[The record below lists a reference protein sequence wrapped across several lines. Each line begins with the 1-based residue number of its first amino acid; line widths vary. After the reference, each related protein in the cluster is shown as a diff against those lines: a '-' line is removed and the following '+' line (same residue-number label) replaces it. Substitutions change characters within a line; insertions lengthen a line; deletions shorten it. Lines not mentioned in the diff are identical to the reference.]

1 MGREIMERFNRKDK
15 NLNVEYWDTPLKF
28 KKLPVLAYAGQVG
41 GNPNWNF
48 PSHKHDDLSE
58 IIYICEGE
66 GTFIINNTH
75 YTAKKGDI
83 LIYNPGIMHEEY
95 SNPEKPLKTLYC
107 GISSLAIDQL
117 KELCIIPLDLQ
128 PIIQK
133 NRYSDLIGTYFSNIF
148 EESSLQAA
156 GFEIICQG
164 LLSSSITLIHR
175 AIQLQ
180 NIKSNTQEFTS
191 LSHRIKE
198 FIDKNYKKN
207 IKLEDI
213 ADELYI
219 NKYYLSHVFKEQ
231 MQMTP
236 INYLINRRIGEAKS
250 LLVSTDLKIG
260 EIAKIIGYDNPN
272 YFTLLFKKVTKET
285 PKQFKAN
292 HKKNLF
298 YHKNSESTVNS
309 ILDGERA

>member
-1 MGREIMERFNRKDK
+1 MEIYNCKDLK
-15 NLNVEYWDTPLKF
+15 GEYWDTPLKF
-28 KKLPVLAYAGQVG
+28 KKPPILAYAGQIS

-66 GTFIINNTH
+66 GTFIINNKH

-83 LIYNPGIMHEEY
+83 LIYNSGIIHEEY
-95 SNPEKPLKTLYC
+95 SNPANTLKTIFC
-107 GISSLAIDQL
+107 GVSHVAINQL
-117 KELCIIPLDLQ
+117 KELCIIPLDIE
-128 PIIQK
+128 PVIRK
-133 NRYSDLIGTYFSNIF
+133 NKYSDLIGIYLSHIF
-148 EESSLQAA
+148 EESSLQTA

-164 LLSSSITLIHR
+164 LLSSLIALIHR
-175 AIQLQ
+175 SIQFQ
-180 NIKSNTQEFTS
+180 NIKSDTTESNS
-191 LSHRIKE
+191 LAYRIKE

-207 IKLEDI
+207 IRLEDI

-231 MQMTP
+231 MQITP

-260 EIAKIIGYDNPN
+260 EIARIVGYDNPN
-272 YFTLLFKKVTKET
+272 YFTLLFKKMTGET
-285 PKQFKAN
+285 PKQFKIN
-292 HKKNLF
+292 HKKHLF
-298 YHKNSESTVNS
+298 YHTN
-309 ILDGERA
+309 A

>member
-1 MGREIMERFNRKDK
+1 MESPNYKD
-15 NLNVEYWDTPLKF
+15 LDIEYFDTPLKF
-28 KKLPVLAYAGQVG
+28 KKPPILAYAGQVG

-48 PSHKHDDLSE
+48 PSHMHEDLSE

-66 GTFIINNTH
+66 GNFIINNKS

-83 LIYNPGIMHEEY
+83 LIYNAGVIHEEY
-95 SNPEKPLKTLYC
+95 SNPENPLKTFFC
-107 GISSLAIDQL
+107 GVSNLAIDQL
-117 KELCIIPLDLQ
+117 KELCIIPLNLE
-128 PIIQK
+128 PVIRK
-133 NRYSDLIGTYFSNIF
+133 NKYSVLIETYFSQIF

-164 LLSSSITLIHR
+164 LLSSSIALIHR
-175 AIQLQ
+175 AIKLH
-180 NIKSNTQEFTS
+180 NFKSETKESNT
-191 LSHRIKE
+191 LAHRIKE

-231 MQMTP
+231 MQITP
-236 INYLINRRIGEAKS
+236 INYLINRRIGAAKS
-250 LLVSTDLKIG
+250 LLVSTELKIG
-260 EIAKIIGYDNPN
+260 EIARIMGYDNPN
-272 YFTLLFKKVTKET
+272 YFTLLFKKMTGET
-285 PKQFKAN
+285 PKQFKEN

-298 YHKNSESTVNS
+298 YHKKT
-309 ILDGERA
+309 